1 MAPTTGRGADLPAA
15 SVQIGPSAYPVFY
28 AARKTGPS
36 RRRTLLSVAVAVGC
50 ERATTA
56 AAERWR
62 HARQRHPSRPLSPR
76 LPPRRSPR
84 FFFSSSRVSEA
95 LVVREN
101 LSASS
106 PRLGF
111 PISRG
116 ELTPRLP
123 QCFHSHPSASSTLL
137 RMRASFPLKRRN
149 VVLVSKPSFS
159 LSVLNLLPRGYLV
172 FLGSTYT
179 QARG

>member
-36 RRRTLLSVAVAVGC
+36 RRRTLLSVAVGC

-84 FFFSSSRVSEA
+84 FSSSSLVSEA

-137 RMRASFPLKRRN
+137 RMRASFPLKWRN

-179 QARG
+179 QARR

>member
-36 RRRTLLSVAVAVGC
+36 HRRTLLSVAVVC

-84 FFFSSSRVSEA
+84 FFFFFASLRGTRRSRKSLGVVSA
-95 LVVREN
+95 VG
-101 LSASS
+101 LSNFARRAHAS
-106 PRLGF
+106 
-111 PISRG
+111 
-116 ELTPRLP
+116 
-123 QCFHSHPSASSTLL
+123 AAA
-137 RMRASFPLKRRN
+137 M
-149 VVLVSKPSFS
+149 FS
-159 LSVLNLLPRGYLV
+159 LASVGV
-172 FLGSTYT
+172 VDAATH
-179 QARG
+179 ARVISS